1 MLPTIRAFIAI
12 ELDERI
18 KRELTRVQERLKTA
32 DPEIKFAE
40 TRIRWSE
47 PKNLHITLKFLG
59 DIEPK
64 LLEMVEIAMNE
75 TAQEFSM
82 FHMDIGTLGAFPSTH
97 DPKIIWAGV
106 TKRANFL
113 ADMAARLDENLIS
126 HGIKELK
133 GHTPNSNNE
142 LGMCPLNYHFTPHIT
157 LGRSKNES
165 PCKAL
170 TNLLQNTH
178 IPAGL
183 SQKVE
188 RLSLLRS
195 ELMPKGPV
203 YHLLHSI
210 ALNTTS

>member
-18 KRELTRVQERLKTA
+18 QRELARLQDRLKTA

-40 TRIRWSE
+40 PRMRWSA

-59 DIEPK
+59 DIDPK
-64 LLEMVEIAMNE
+64 RLDIIEDTMTE
-75 TAQEFSM
+75 TAEEFSV
-82 FHMDIGTLGAFPSTH
+82 FHMGIGALGAFPNVH

-113 ADMAARLDENLIS
+113 AEIAARLDEKLSGHAIEPAD
-126 HGIKELK
+126 HG
-133 GHTPNSNNE
+133 
-142 LGMCPLNYHFTPHIT
+142 FTPHIT
-157 LGRSKNES
+157 LGRSQHAT

-170 TNLLQNTH
+170 TTLLQNIH
-178 IPAGL
+178 VPAGL

-188 RLSLLRS
+188 RISLLRS

-203 YHLLHSI
+203 YHLLHSV
-210 ALNTTS
+210 ALKKE